1 MKNYCDKCGNC
12 SRCGNCCSAMI
23 PLTRKEENQIR
34 NYIKENQIAP
44 EFFQN
49 ENNINLQCCF
59 YDREKKE
66 CKIYNVRPK
75 ICRSFKCNR
84 PISELNKERDENH
97 TKVYWNNIVDG
108 KENNITDMRLLFYND
123 PRSLIYNLVYAITDG
138 TMKMDE
144 ERFTFLKR
152 YLNSCGQKELA
163 KCMKADFYDR

>member
-12 SRCGNCCSAMI
+12 SRCGNCCSGMI
-23 PLTRKEENQIR
+23 PLTRKEEKQIR

-66 CKIYNVRPK
+66 CKIYDVRPS
-75 ICRSFKCNR
+75 ICRTFKCNR
-84 PISELNKERDENH
+84 DINELEKEKIENH
-97 TKVYWNNIVDG
+97 KRCYWNNITNG

-123 PRSLIYNLVYAITDG
+123 PRSLLANLIYAITKG
-138 TMKMDE
+138 TMKCNIKQ
-144 ERFTFLKR
+144 FKFLKQ
-152 YLNSCGQKELA
+152 YLIYGGQEELA
-163 KCMKADFYDR
+163 NAIEVELEK

>member
-34 NYIKENQIAP
+34 NYIIENQIAP

-66 CKIYNVRPK
+66 
-75 ICRSFKCNR
+75 
-84 PISELNKERDENH
+84 
-97 TKVYWNNIVDG
+97 
-108 KENNITDMRLLFYND
+108 
-123 PRSLIYNLVYAITDG
+123 
-138 TMKMDE
+138 
-144 ERFTFLKR
+144 
-152 YLNSCGQKELA
+152 LA
-163 KCMKADFYDR
+163 KCMKEAFYDR